1 MGQSTLR
8 DQVWMFVVA
17 RCIKAGNAVTPAEV
31 AESTGASERMVRQCL
46 LSILNS
52 GLIERR
58 TNRAGEVQYIPA
70 AQIEWTLEQ

>member
-17 RCIKAGNAVTPAEV
+17 RCIKGGNAVTPAEV

-58 TNRAGEVQYIPA
+58 TNRAGEVQYVPSDKVR
-70 AQIEWTLEQ
+70 WTPE

>member
-1 MGQSTLR
+1 MGQTTLR

-17 RCIKAGNAVTPAEV
+17 RCIKKGQAVEPAEI
-31 AESTGASERMVRQCL
+31 ADSTGASERMVRQCL

-58 TNRAGEVQYIPA
+58 SNADGEVQYIPA
-70 AQIEWTLEQ
+70 REINWQSG